1 MSAFET
7 DHSQHNT
14 TESSPLSAAG
24 GLSFS
29 DAARTRAALIAIN
42 RLPRVGAA
50 KVRSLERAFGSLLAL
65 PEHTAA
71 EIATRCKDL
80 SEPMAMEVLQALSSN
95 WAAEEEARAKATNVR
110 ILTWLDEAYPDSLR
124 ALPSAPLCLYCVG
137 DVALL
142 RQAQVAIIGTRAASL
157 YGKEQAHRFA
167 VRLASAG
174 IHVTSGL
181 AEGIDATAHEGALA
195 AGAGAP
201 GKTIAV
207 LGAALDCVY
216 PASQKPLAVRIVR
229 SGGLVMSEYP
239 FGRHADAKTFP
250 QRNRIVA
257 AMSKG
262 TLVIETATKG
272 GTLITANYA
281 LEFGRTLYALPGR
294 VDAHSFAGNLRLI
307 RNGDARLVTCP
318 EDILDEFGALDL
330 REGRPAATPAEPE
343 IPAGLSPDEERL
355 YRALSSDELTAD
367 ELAAKTGLS
376 SVAVMVA
383 LVGLR
388 FKRRVQDRPG
398 GRVRRAR

>member
-7 DHSQHNT
+7 DHSEHNSN
-14 TESSPLSAAG
+14 ESSPLTTAG

-29 DAARTRAALIAIN
+29 DVARSRAALIALN

-50 KVRSLERAFGSLLAL
+50 KVRSLERAFGSLLAVQ
-65 PEHTAA
+65 EHSAA
-71 EIATRCKDL
+71 EIASRCKEL
-80 SEPMAMEVLQALSSN
+80 SEPMAMEILQALASH

-110 ILTWLDEAYPDSLR
+110 ILTWLDDAYPESLR
-124 ALPSAPLCLYCVG
+124 ALSAAPLCLYCVG
-137 DVALL
+137 DIALL

-157 YGKEQAHRFA
+157 YGKEQAQRFA

-174 IHVTSGL
+174 VHVTSGL
-181 AEGIDATAHEGALA
+181 AEGIDAAAHEGALA

-229 SGGLVMSEYP
+229 AGGLVISEYP

-257 AMSKG
+257 AMTKG

-281 LEFGRTLYALPGR
+281 MEFGRTLYALPGR

-318 EDILDEFGALDL
+318 EDILDEFGTLDL
-330 REGRPAATPAEPE
+330 REGRPDVLPAEPQ
-343 IPAGLSPDEERL
+343 IPPGLSPEEEQL
-355 YRALSSDELTAD
+355 YKALGSDELTAD

-388 FKRRVQDRPG
+388 FKRRINDRPG